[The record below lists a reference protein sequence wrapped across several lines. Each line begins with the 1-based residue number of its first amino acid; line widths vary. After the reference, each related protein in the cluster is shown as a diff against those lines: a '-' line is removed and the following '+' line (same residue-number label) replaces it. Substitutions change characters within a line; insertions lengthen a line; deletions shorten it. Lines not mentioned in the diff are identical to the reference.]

1 MSVISI
7 QESPLSQS
15 YHSLFGGN
23 IRLYGANHIDFI
35 RESHIVV
42 IGLGGVGSWIAE
54 ALCRSGVGIMTLI
67 DGDKICESNTN
78 RQIHA
83 LHDNYGKPKVR
94 VLSERIRRINPEVM
108 LHPIEKF
115 ITPSTLHLLPENPD
129 YVIDAID
136 SIKDKAAVINH
147 CSRNK
152 VPIICSG
159 GAAGQFDPTAVAIK
173 DLNRTINDP
182 LLAKVRSY
190 LRRYYGF
197 SKNPKRRFGVR
208 CVYSTEQ
215 ITYPQPDGSACHQKA
230 RDRGSLLCDSGLGA
244 SVCVTATFGMVTAS
258 FVLRKII
265 DKGLRLQKKKV

>member
-1 MSVISI
+1 MSY
-7 QESPLSQS
+7 S

-23 IRLYGANHIDFI
+23 ERLYGTDRIRFI
-35 RESHIVV
+35 REAHIVV

-54 ALCRSGVGIMTLI
+54 ALGRSGVGTLTLI

-83 LHDNYGKPKVR
+83 LHDDYGKPKVSM
-94 VLSERIRRINPEVM
+94 LSERIRKINPEAAI
-108 LHPIEKF
+108 HPIEKF
-115 ITPSTLHLLPENPD
+115 ITPRTLHLLPENPD

-147 CSRNK
+147 CNRK
-152 VPIICSG
+152 KIPIICSG

-215 ITYPQPDGSACHQKA
+215 LTYPQPDGSACHQKV
-230 RDRGSLLCDSGLGA
+230 RDHGSLLCDAGLGA
-244 SVCVTATFGMVTAS
+244 SVCVTATFGMVASS

-265 DKGLRLQKKKV
+265 EKGLRS